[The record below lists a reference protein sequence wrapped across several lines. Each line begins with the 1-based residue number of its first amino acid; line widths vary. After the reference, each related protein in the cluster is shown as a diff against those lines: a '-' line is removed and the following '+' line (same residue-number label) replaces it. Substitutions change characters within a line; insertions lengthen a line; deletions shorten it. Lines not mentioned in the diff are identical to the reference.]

1 MRTVIPDFQNLI
13 AASVMLWHHIIPY
26 GKAAFFAAPW
36 TMFIFLPFN
45 FSFGLAFWQA
55 CSILAVVVCAM
66 LANPTNRW
74 FPLLMIFMPPTI
86 FLVSEGQ
93 DSALV
98 ALACTVLLIEVAGKC
113 RPWVILICLF
123 VASAKVS
130 IAAFPAVVAL
140 VILVYKKQYK
150 SLMFIA
156 ILFGG
161 LDIIFEMI
169 YPGITMQWILA
180 MKTGNV
186 VENGWPPYLVLLSLP
201 NGWIIPMG
209 LNYYSAAPWFI
220 SLPILAAFAWL
231 MRKGLTRGNIAL
243 ALSIGFLFLP
253 YWRIYDLVMLSYP
266 VGVLIDFVPQTWN
279 RARLSLKSR
288 RVVKP

>member
-1 MRTVIPDFQNLI
+1 
-13 AASVMLWHHIIPY
+13 
-26 GKAAFFAAPW
+26 
-36 TMFIFLPFN
+36 
-45 FSFGLAFWQA
+45 
-55 CSILAVVVCAM
+55 
-66 LANPTNRW
+66 
-74 FPLLMIFMPPTI
+74 
-86 FLVSEGQ
+86 
-93 DSALV
+93 
-98 ALACTVLLIEVAGKC
+98 
-113 RPWVILICLF
+113 
-123 VASAKVS
+123 
-130 IAAFPAVVAL
+130 
-140 VILVYKKQYK
+140 
-150 SLMFIA
+150 MFIA

-266 VGVLIDFVPQTWN
+266 VGVLIDIVPQTWN